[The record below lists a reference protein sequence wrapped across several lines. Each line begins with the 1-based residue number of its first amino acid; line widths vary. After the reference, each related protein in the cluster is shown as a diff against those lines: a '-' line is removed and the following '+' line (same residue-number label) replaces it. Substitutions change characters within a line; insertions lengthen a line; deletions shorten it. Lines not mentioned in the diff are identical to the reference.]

1 MRLTVG
7 KAIANGR
14 IMPALDL
21 RMNDDEKDEFK
32 DGIIFEKVPEVLT
45 RGHVL
50 NQDRIS
56 KIEQRAIFSQ
66 YVVVP
71 TKYSFKHS
79 FRLTMLVIKFIVKI
93 SKNRPFRGFK
103 LSSPVDKVPTI
114 FTWVSDSKLGAA
126 TTIPAT
132 QDMLDLDMMKEE
144 EMCIKLTATYLF
156 RTTTEEV
163 KHFNKKETIEKI
175 SVEHNE
181 ILYSKNRLIESMEF
195 KLVSGM
201 EMVNLDPLG
210 VNTKCPLMDSY
221 SPTAYA
227 FAQYIHFE
235 LSGHSGLETCNR
247 LALERVYI
255 IQGVAL
261 FREIS
266 AECIKCKIKRR
277 RFIEMSMGP
286 VGDHHFNVAPPFYA
300 CQADLFGPVTVYAPG
315 ASKDLRGRP
324 AKACK
329 VWCLVFACPVT
340 RLINCQVVE
349 LSDHSGILDGITRLA
364 AEVGF
369 PKYLMIDQDGAT
381 MKGLR
386 EAKVNLRNLQH
397 KIYSEHGVVFTTCPV
412 GGHNAHGHVERVI
425 KSVQELLEDCGVKTK
440 RLHATGLQTF
450 LKLVENNYNS
460 LPIGYSYDKSL
471 SNTPLLKIITPNF
484 FKLGRNND
492 RALEGPIELPH
503 HGAEL
508 LDKVNETYKGM
519 FKLWADVYVPKLIYQ
534 PKWYKDDKDLKE
546 GDLVYM
552 QKESDNPL
560 GSQWIIGIVEQIIPS
575 RDGKIR
581 RVIVKYQ
588 NATENFARFTDRS
601 VRKLVKI
608 FDIEEYVLQD
618 DLTELLKRLDNDKA
632 SVGDNGGGDR
642 TADQVTSS
650 NLDRDCFSFIDPTFV
665 SGTWLL
671 PPVPTL
677 HEEQLGMGVEV
688 DVHVVDADHGGDVVG
703 DRG

>member
-1 MRLTVG
+1 M
-7 KAIANGR
+7 
-14 IMPALDL
+14 
-21 RMNDDEKDEFK
+21 
-32 DGIIFEKVPEVLT
+32 
-45 RGHVL
+45 
-50 NQDRIS
+50 
-56 KIEQRAIFSQ
+56 
-66 YVVVP
+66 
-71 TKYSFKHS
+71 
-79 FRLTMLVIKFIVKI
+79 
-93 SKNRPFRGFK
+93 
-103 LSSPVDKVPTI
+103 
-114 FTWVSDSKLGAA
+114 
-126 TTIPAT
+126 
-132 QDMLDLDMMKEE
+132 
-144 EMCIKLTATYLF
+144 
-156 RTTTEEV
+156 
-163 KHFNKKETIEKI
+163 
-175 SVEHNE
+175 
-181 ILYSKNRLIESMEF
+181 
-195 KLVSGM
+195 
-201 EMVNLDPLG
+201 
-210 VNTKCPLMDSY
+210 
-221 SPTAYA
+221 
-227 FAQYIHFE
+227 
-235 LSGHSGLETCNR
+235 
-247 LALERVYI
+247 
-255 IQGVAL
+255 
-261 FREIS
+261 
-266 AECIKCKIKRR
+266 
-277 RFIEMSMGP
+277 
-286 VGDHHFNVAPPFYA
+286 
-300 CQADLFGPVTVYAPG
+300 YAPG

-688 DVHVVDADHGGDVVG
+688 DVHVVDADHGGDLVG
-703 DRG
+703 DRGQVPGEENPSVSDPACRMSPEEFQLYPSVSPPSQSMQSPHLSAILVCAAKKTNPSAMDNFVSSSIMEHFALAESCDYSTSQCQDPCESLGLPQLLCCTNLNLE